1 VDGLPHHQ
9 EVGGTENG
17 FARLVVC
24 IEIIQ
29 FVWVFDNWVSLETE
43 GLLLEEHINSG
54 DLGYF
59 G

>member
-1 VDGLPHHQ
+1 M
-9 EVGGTENG
+9 GGTENG

-24 IEIIQ
+24 LEIIQ
-29 FVWVFDNWVSLETE
+29 VVWVFDNWVFVETE
-43 GLLLEEHINSG
+43 GLLLEEHINNG